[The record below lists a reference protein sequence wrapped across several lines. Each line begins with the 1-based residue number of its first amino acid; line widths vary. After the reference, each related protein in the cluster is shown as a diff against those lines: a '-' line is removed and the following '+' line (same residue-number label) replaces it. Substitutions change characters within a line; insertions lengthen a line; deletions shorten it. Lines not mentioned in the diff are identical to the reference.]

1 MLYDCPCQTQTATS
15 FATGLQAD
23 MACLLTIYLRDS
35 LSPKVDLSHSR
46 GLVSG
51 LLCGT
56 MPGNIPVPLFL
67 SRSPNLLLVL
77 TCSAPSWRHTCI
89 VSGRIAICVCDCRCH
104 QLLSSGPD
112 IWCVAIHCSMIADV
126 FCSCFSCSYHPHDYA
141 VHFLIEWL

>member
-56 MPGNIPVPLFL
+56 MPGNLPVPLFL
-67 SRSPNLLLVL
+67 SRSPNLLSVLKISSTILALHMYRVRTNCNLCQHFWPLHVIDAMTVSGACYLARGNISFDGRRCFLSLFRLVL
-77 TCSAPSWRHTCI
+77 SPS
-89 VSGRIAICVCDCRCH
+89 
-104 QLLSSGPD
+104 
-112 IWCVAIHCSMIADV
+112 
-126 FCSCFSCSYHPHDYA
+126 
-141 VHFLIEWL
+141 

>member
-67 SRSPNLLLVL
+67 SRSPNLLSVLKSSSTILALHMYRVRANCNLCQHFWPRPVIDAITVSGACYLAPGNISFDGRRCFLSLFRLVL
-77 TCSAPSWRHTCI
+77 SPS
-89 VSGRIAICVCDCRCH
+89 
-104 QLLSSGPD
+104 
-112 IWCVAIHCSMIADV
+112 
-126 FCSCFSCSYHPHDYA
+126 
-141 VHFLIEWL
+141 